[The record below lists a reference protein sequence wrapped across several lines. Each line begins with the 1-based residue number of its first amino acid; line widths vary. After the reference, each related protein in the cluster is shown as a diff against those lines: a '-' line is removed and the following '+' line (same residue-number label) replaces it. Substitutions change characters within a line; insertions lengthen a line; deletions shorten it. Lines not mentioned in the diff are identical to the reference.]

1 MMRIITG
8 SAKGKKLIT
17 LEGDATRPTSERI
30 KEAIF
35 SSIQFELE
43 NRKVLDLF
51 AGSGQMGLEALSRGA
66 ASAVLADKSK
76 DAVGVIT
83 RNAQKT
89 KLIDRARI
97 VNADATTYLA
107 RCTDGPFHLVFLDP
121 PYASGLLPNVLK
133 TLLDKE
139 LLTAGATVVAECG
152 DPAAL
157 FGGDEALAARY
168 SVEKEKRYGAAYVYF
183 LAREI
188 YGKVRCHKCWTLC
201 AVITAAVLSISGN
214 RVLDM

>member
-1 MMRIITG
+1 MMHIITG
-8 SAKGKKLIT
+8 SARGVKLETLKG
-17 LEGDATRPTSERI
+17 EQTRPTSERA

-35 SSIQFELE
+35 SMLQFELE
-43 NRKVLDLF
+43 GRRVLDLF

-66 ASAVLADKSK
+66 ASAVLTDKSK

-89 KLIDRARI
+89 KLADRARI
-97 VNADATTYLA
+97 LAMDAASYLA
-107 RCTDGPFHLVFLDP
+107 RSTDGPFHLVFLDP
-121 PYASGLLPNVLK
+121 PYAAGLLPAVLR
-133 TLLDKE
+133 TLLEKK

-157 FGGDEALAARY
+157 FGGDAALAAKY

-183 LAREI
+183 LTPCEEE
-188 YGKVRCHKCWTLC
+188 V
-201 AVITAAVLSISGN
+201 
-214 RVLDM
+214 